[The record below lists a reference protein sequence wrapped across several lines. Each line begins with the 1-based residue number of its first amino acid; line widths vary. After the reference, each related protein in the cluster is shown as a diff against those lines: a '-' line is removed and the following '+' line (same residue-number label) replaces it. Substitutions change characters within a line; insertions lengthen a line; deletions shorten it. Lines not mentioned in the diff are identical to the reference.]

1 MQYLTLDSEI
11 RLIGKVR
18 KKNFWKFFFGNFFYY
33 WLKFWNRSHF
43 PLPPPR
49 SAQNVPF
56 FQKYYIFQDLKVS
69 TATFQFR
76 ENNFSYSAP
85 IWTQKS
91 IIGSARM
98 DECRISKTT
107 YSKLKS
113 GSPSFEILIYILFL
127 KKWHILLWS
136 GWGVREM
143 ACNQKFNSIIN
154 FYVIVLQNSQF
165 SQFWL

>member
-18 KKNFWKFFFGNFFYY
+18 KKNFWKFFFGNYFYY

-85 IWTQKS
+85 IWTKNPLY
-91 IIGSARM
+91 IRNCM

-107 YSKLKS
+107 YSPHPDHNKMCHFS
-113 GSPSFEILIYILFL
+113 EIIYILRF
-127 KKWHILLWS
+127 
-136 GWGVREM
+136 
-143 ACNQKFNSIIN
+143 QKMDCH
-154 FYVIVLQNSQF
+154 
-165 SQFWL
+165 FWV